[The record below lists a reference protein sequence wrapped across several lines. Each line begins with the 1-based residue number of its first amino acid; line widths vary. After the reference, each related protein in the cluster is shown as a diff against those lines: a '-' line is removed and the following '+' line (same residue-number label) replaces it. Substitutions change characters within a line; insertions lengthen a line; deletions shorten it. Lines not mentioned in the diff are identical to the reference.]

1 MNRFKLS
8 AIDTNDYRYYDL
20 NSINGQNTKVTSA
33 RVTIENGKNM
43 VVNESMGNMPFGQ
56 FIEYYLIKR
65 AMNGIIS
72 TLNLESKTN
81 YGYLSSNIVSN
92 GDSVSLKK
100 NALIYYKGYYYF
112 IKDEKSIA
120 KVKVD
125 RDDCGLKII
134 SWPSYYGKDSTVLDD
149 LLDTINKRMNIMY
162 IGDPA
167 ISVGIDSRDRQLN
180 VSDYLLS
187 YGFEKLAKY
196 KNANYKTNRVILIR
210 KTNA

>member
-72 TLNLESKTN
+72 TLNLENKTS
-81 YGYLSSNIVSN
+81 YGYLSSNIVCN
-92 GDSVSLKK
+92 G
-100 NALIYYKGYYYF
+100 I
-112 IKDEKSIA
+112 
-120 KVKVD
+120 
-125 RDDCGLKII
+125 
-134 SWPSYYGKDSTVLDD
+134 
-149 LLDTINKRMNIMY
+149 
-162 IGDPA
+162 
-167 ISVGIDSRDRQLN
+167 
-180 VSDYLLS
+180 
-187 YGFEKLAKY
+187 
-196 KNANYKTNRVILIR
+196 
-210 KTNA
+210 